1 MVQLSIVQL
10 LVFRYLPRT
19 VSCRRNLTAVK
30 GACYVSTRK
39 LRTFSAQRSIFKNQ
53 LRQEQIESEV
63 PDLGTVLESWYFD
76 VQKHGQL
83 KVSSPMDVHIRPIDP
98 QKYPEMN
105 KLFINVLYMGND
117 KIRLSELQ
125 NLTKQYIVNLD
136 VKEFN
141 TDVSVSC
148 TNTGEACV
156 EQMEGQN
163 VHVKTHKGDC
173 LLKNIK
179 GFNINVETKE
189 GNIVGRKVLQ
199 GNLRLTSVDGSIAA
213 DRVQGQVV
221 ECAGRHGNIQVKDV
235 YADKSHFHTHH
246 GNICLGSCHGNTQV
260 TLDIG
265 DLTVGSLDGN
275 LSVKVGRGD
284 SVVAMSREGNINM
297 ETGTDN
303 VCVNVFVGDVCLKD
317 VCMRYWCECCLF
329 VMSVRMLFVGD
340 VCVKVVSAFQGDV
353 CVKVKVV
360 FAFVGD
366 VCVKVV
372 SAFVGDVCMKVVS
385 AFVGDVSVK
394 VKVVSAFV
402 GDVCV
407 KVAESQ
413 KGKVSLTGTSID
425 PGKVALNNMQIE
437 KADNITSVTGTL
449 ANLDSGKKEVKVK
462 TGKGRISL
470 EYYSWLASLN
480 IFKDASFRFLL
491 LSVSGEWLKFRGA
504 LNSMRRGCG
513 GGVCPPVHSF
523 RFFVLV
529 LIPPQNVQLFTECGD
544 DAT

>member
-83 KVSSPMDVHIRPIDP
+83 IVSSPMDVHIRPIDP

-141 TDVSVSC
+141 TGIDLKIDHKISRPLEMLCHIQVPIQYDVSVSC

-199 GNLRLTSVDGSIAA
+199 GNLRLTSVDGSITA

-297 ETGTDN
+297 ETGT
-303 VCVNVFVGDVCLKD
+303 
-317 VCMRYWCECCLF
+317 
-329 VMSVRMLFVGD
+329 
-340 VCVKVVSAFQGDV
+340 
-353 CVKVKVV
+353 
-360 FAFVGD
+360 
-366 VCVKVV
+366 
-372 SAFVGDVCMKVVS
+372 
-385 AFVGDVSVK
+385 
-394 VKVVSAFV
+394 

-480 IFKDASFRFLL
+480 IFKDAS
-491 LSVSGEWLKFRGA
+491 S
-504 LNSMRRGCG
+504 
-513 GGVCPPVHSF
+513 
-523 RFFVLV
+523 
-529 LIPPQNVQLFTECGD
+529 
-544 DAT
+544 

>member
-1 MVQLSIVQL
+1 MNRDEGAFLSGIYNPLFAGLRKFGGKSRVSELRVSDSQASCSDDVHSEVDQIVSF
-10 LVFRYLPRT
+10 VRVRPGRVHIFPVPYVGKVRA
-19 VSCRRNLTAVK
+19 AVIIIH
-30 GACYVSTRK
+30 GYYP
-39 LRTFSAQRSIFKNQ
+39 RSIFKNQ

-83 KVSSPMDVHIRPIDP
+83 IVSSPMDVHIRPIDP

-199 GNLRLTSVDGSIAA
+199 GNLRLTSVDGSITA

-297 ETGTDN
+297 ETGT
-303 VCVNVFVGDVCLKD
+303 
-317 VCMRYWCECCLF
+317 
-329 VMSVRMLFVGD
+329 
-340 VCVKVVSAFQGDV
+340 
-353 CVKVKVV
+353 
-360 FAFVGD
+360 
-366 VCVKVV
+366 
-372 SAFVGDVCMKVVS
+372 
-385 AFVGDVSVK
+385 
-394 VKVVSAFV
+394 

-480 IFKDASFRFLL
+480 IFKDAS
-491 LSVSGEWLKFRGA
+491 S
-504 LNSMRRGCG
+504 
-513 GGVCPPVHSF
+513 
-523 RFFVLV
+523 
-529 LIPPQNVQLFTECGD
+529 
-544 DAT
+544 